1 LRKIFFIIGLFFH
14 IGYSDILYWHNGDQ
28 KERIYKVST
37 DDNEHTYIY
46 SPTPF
51 KTRQL
56 ILSGNIIIQFN
67 KAPSKET
74 IKEFEDK
81 YRIKLIKKIKISKGF
96 YLFGCISK
104 EQSLNIAN
112 EIYENEP
119 NIKASYPDW
128 IQKYR

>member
-1 LRKIFFIIGLFFH
+1 M
-14 IGYSDILYWHNGDQ
+14 
-28 KERIYKVST
+28 ST
-37 DDNEHTYIY
+37 DDNEHTCIY

-74 IKEFEDK
+74 LKEFEDK
-81 YRIKLIKKIKISKGF
+81 YRIKLIKKIKILKGF
-96 YLFGCISK
+96 YLFGCINK